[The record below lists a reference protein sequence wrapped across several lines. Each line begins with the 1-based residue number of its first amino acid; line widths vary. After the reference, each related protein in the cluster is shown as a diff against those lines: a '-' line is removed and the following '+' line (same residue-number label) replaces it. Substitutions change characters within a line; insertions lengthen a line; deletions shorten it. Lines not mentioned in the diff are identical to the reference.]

1 MNLSVCIS
9 PNLLPLF
16 RLEDS
21 IVVVIDIFRASSS
34 ICYGIDNGAK
44 AIIPVSEVSECIQY
58 KNLHYLLAA
67 ERNGMVV
74 EGFDFG
80 NSPFSY
86 TREQVGGKTIV
97 LTTTNG
103 TRALNL
109 SQKAYKTV
117 MGSFLNLTAIC
128 TWLRQQNRDI
138 ILLCAGW
145 KGNFCLEDMLF
156 AGAVVSAL
164 NIKNVIPDD
173 AALAAEDLF
182 HTARTDI
189 RAYIQKSSH
198 SNRLK
203 KLHIEK
209 DVEFCLQTDIVQSIP
224 VFENGKLVCLSD
236 NLSVVTT

>member
-16 RLEDS
+16 RLENS

-44 AIIPVSEVSECIQY
+44 AIIPVSEISECAQY
-58 KNLHYLLAA
+58 KNLQYLLAA

-74 EGFDFG
+74 DGFDFG

-86 TREQVGGKTIV
+86 TRDKVNEKTIV

-103 TRALNL
+103 TRALKL
-109 SQKAYKTV
+109 SENAYQTV
-117 MGSFLNLTAIC
+117 IGSFLNLKTLC
-128 TWLRQQNRDI
+128 DWLKSQNRDT

-164 NIKNVIPDD
+164 NVQNVVPDD
-173 AALAAEDLF
+173 AALAAEDLYGL
-182 HTARTDI
+182 AKEDI
-189 RAYIQKSSH
+189 ASYIKKSSH
-198 SNRLK
+198 SSRLK
-203 KLHIEK
+203 KLQIEK
-209 DVEFCLQTDIVQSIP
+209 DVNFCLQQNIVESIP
-224 VFENGKLVCLSD
+224 VLKNGRLIRL
-236 NLSVVTT
+236 LM